1 MRRQTLFSTGGGF
14 PKIAPLLA
22 ELMTSSM
29 SHGVQEME
37 RQVEELRGGGTRK
50 FGDWTD
56 VLPEEALAW
65 IGTYTPTLVRVL
77 EESLLEKC
85 REEIS
90 NGMRRGLTNEEVMR
104 ELSRTFDRFSQF
116 RLETI
121 VRTESMRAYNLGSI
135 IGMKNARG
143 VAGVEFLAILDER
156 VTPQCEARNGM
167 RLRLDDPHI
176 INNTPPLHPRCRSV
190 LIPILDDEV
199 DEGWKGDSD
208 LAARLEIDEPG
219 IQRDVDIEAVRKVW
233 GGRRAVEVVDMFKTH
248 EFMDMK
254 VTLPKDKE
262 SLEEVKTAWRKIFG
276 DDVSVDDVASMYRM
290 ETGSQAFYRGIKIFP
305 IEMKDPDVTG
315 LYMTTI
321 QKFSIAGE
329 EESIQISRRFV
340 FNPKRGEAGIKS
352 VEHALFDISSGLQ
365 GRGLSKKLMVDS
377 MSMYEKMGVDEIH
390 LHAALSQGGY
400 VWAKYGF
407 VPSETEWK
415 ALASQLKMRA
425 FSLHGGNIPEEL
437 MSILQSDDARS
448 IWALSDHPD
457 GKALLQG
464 TDWMGKLL
472 LKDKEAMARY
482 NAYAR
487 R

>member
-1 MRRQTLFSTGGGF
+1 MDGQVPESQNFE
-14 PKIAPLLA
+14 KWIAGKPDSYADEVFGKGRA
-22 ELMTSSM
+22 ELW
-29 SHGVQEME
+29 
-37 RQVEELRGGGTRK
+37 RQGKISVRDMVDQRGNPLTLEQLRK
-50 FGDWTD
+50 
-56 VLPEEALAW
+56 
-65 IGTYTPTLVRVL
+65 
-77 EESLLEKC
+77 
-85 REEIS
+85 
-90 NGMRRGLTNEEVMR
+90 
-104 ELSRTFDRFSQF
+104 
-116 RLETI
+116 
-121 VRTESMRAYNLGSI
+121 
-135 IGMKNARG
+135 
-143 VAGVEFLAILDER
+143 
-156 VTPQCEARNGM
+156 
-167 RLRLDDPHI
+167 
-176 INNTPPLHPRCRSV
+176 
-190 LIPILDDEV
+190 EV
-199 DEGWKGDSD
+199 D
-208 LAARLEIDEPG
+208 APG
-219 IQRDVDIEAVRKVW
+219 IQRDVD
-233 GGRRAVEVVDMFKTH
+233 VEVVDMFKTH

-254 VTLPKDKE
+254 VTLPEGKE
-262 SLEEVKTAWRKIFG
+262 SLEEVKTSWRKIFG
-276 DDVSVDDVASMYRM
+276 DGVSVDDVASMYRM
-290 ETGSQAFYRGIKIFP
+290 ETGSQAFYRGIKILP
-305 IEMKDPDVTG
+305 IEMEDPDVMS

-352 VEHALFDISSGLQ
+352 VEHALFEISSGLQ
-365 GRGLSKKLMVDS
+365 GRGLSKKLMADS

-425 FSLHGGNIPEEL
+425 FSLHGGNIPEGL
-437 MSILQSDDARS
+437 KSILQSDDARS

-472 LKDKEAMARY
+472 LKNKEAMARY

>member
-121 VRTESMRAYNLGSI
+121 VRTESMRAYNLGTI

-167 RLRLDDPHI
+167 RLRLDDPHL

-233 GGRRAVEVVDMFKTH
+233 GGRLAVEVVKSLDAPWGRLISEKEYMELSERAFDSLTVDEQDAIGKYADSWFNDINGSLRGVDRRGNAYVPRNSLVAEKTPEYISKINTAMSKAGGAPEDMRLF
-248 EFMDMK
+248 
-254 VTLPKDKE
+254 
-262 SLEEVKTAWRKIFG
+262 
-276 DDVSVDDVASMYRM
+276 
-290 ETGSQAFYRGIKIFP
+290 RGIKDTNRVFP
-305 IEMKDPDVTG
+305 NG
-315 LYMTTI
+315 L
-321 QKFSIAGE
+321 KVGDRFSD
-329 EESIQISRRFV
+329 
-340 FNPKRGEAGIKS
+340 K
-352 VEHALFDISSGLQ
+352 
-365 GRGLSKKLMVDS
+365 
-377 MSMYEKMGVDEIH
+377 
-390 LHAALSQGGY
+390 
-400 VWAKYGF
+400 GF
-407 VPSETEWK
+407 VSVSSELDT
-415 ALASQLKMRA
+415 A
-425 FSLHGGNIPEEL
+425 FGFS
-437 MSILQSDDARS
+437 R
-448 IWALSDHPD
+448 HPD
-457 GKALLQG
+457 GGVLFEIEVRRGTSLLPLKNKAEQEF
-464 TDWMGKLL
+464 L
-472 LKDKEAMARY
+472 LKSGQSFKVVGSRMDAITLRSGEKLPCEIIRVIAE
-482 NAYAR
+482 
-487 R
+487 

>member
-56 VLPEEALAW
+56 VLPEESLAW

-233 GGRRAVEVVDMFKTH
+233 GGRPAVEVVKSLDAPWGRLISEKEYMELSERAFDSLTVDEQDAIGEYADSWFNHINGSLRGVDRRGNAYVPRNSLVAEKTPEYISKINTAMSKAGGAPEDMRLF
-248 EFMDMK
+248 
-254 VTLPKDKE
+254 
-262 SLEEVKTAWRKIFG
+262 
-276 DDVSVDDVASMYRM
+276 
-290 ETGSQAFYRGIKIFP
+290 RGIKDTNRVFP
-305 IEMKDPDVTG
+305 NG
-315 LYMTTI
+315 L
-321 QKFSIAGE
+321 KVGDRFSD
-329 EESIQISRRFV
+329 
-340 FNPKRGEAGIKS
+340 K
-352 VEHALFDISSGLQ
+352 
-365 GRGLSKKLMVDS
+365 
-377 MSMYEKMGVDEIH
+377 
-390 LHAALSQGGY
+390 
-400 VWAKYGF
+400 GF
-407 VPSETEWK
+407 VSVSSELDT
-415 ALASQLKMRA
+415 A
-425 FSLHGGNIPEEL
+425 FGYS
-437 MSILQSDDARS
+437 R
-448 IWALSDHPD
+448 HPD
-457 GKALLQG
+457 GGVLFEIEVRRGTSLLPLKNKAEQEF
-464 TDWMGKLL
+464 L
-472 LKDKEAMARY
+472 LKSGQSFKVVGSRMDAITLRGGEKLPCEIIRVIAE
-482 NAYAR
+482 
-487 R
+487 

>member
-1 MRRQTLFSTGGGF
+1 MRRQTLFSTGGDF

-29 SHGVQEME
+29 YHGVQDME
-37 RQVEELRGGGTRK
+37 RQVEELRGGKTRR

-104 ELSRTFDRFSQF
+104 ELGRTFDRFSQF

-190 LIPILDDEV
+190 LIPLLDDEV

-233 GGRRAVEVVDMFKTH
+233 QIPQKETLESLLPNAVLDFGFLSGRGAEDSIRDDMLAVIKDVREISPKIVDRVEYFGDYQDVSKTPSSVNSALSGYKKKGSPKLRHGTEEHWLVDWNNGSLGDAAETFHGKAIGLNPVIWGAGKEWRDEYISRAFTHLAMPSADGRYILTH
-248 EFMDMK
+248 EMGHVAHDFLKGKIGEDA
-254 VTLPKDKE
+254 L
-262 SLEEVKTAWRKIFG
+262 RKWYN
-276 DDVSVDDVASMYRM
+276 SHY
-290 ETGSQAFYRGIKIFP
+290 
-305 IEMKDPDVTG
+305 
-315 LYMTTI
+315 
-321 QKFSIAGE
+321 
-329 EESIQISRRFV
+329 
-340 FNPKRGEAGIKS
+340 N
-352 VEHALFDISSGLQ
+352 
-365 GRGLSKKLMVDS
+365 
-377 MSMYEKMGVDEIH
+377 EI
-390 LHAALSQGGY
+390 
-400 VWAKYGF
+400 
-407 VPSETEWK
+407 
-415 ALASQLKMRA
+415 
-425 FSLHGGNIPEEL
+425 
-437 MSILQSDDARS
+437 RS
-448 IWALSDHPD
+448 ISKYAKANYSEGMAECFAEGLLIGKSTA
-457 GKALLQG
+457 GKALLR
-464 TDWMGKLL
+464 LL
-472 LKDKEAMARY
+472 RKVGSR
-482 NAYAR
+482 
-487 R
+487 